1 MVNILFFIKRKKLLK
16 DGTAPIYIRV
26 TVNKVSS
33 EFATGKSIN
42 PSQWIAVKGR
52 VKGNTLLNKQLNTF
66 LDQQEYAL
74 HDIALQIQQY
84 GKPVTAKEIARKYKG
99 KDTPQISLVSLYE
112 EHNKMQQELVGISV
126 SKNTYKR
133 HETSLKLFQEF
144 LSYEYHINDIFIYEV
159 DIEML
164 EKYKHYLMT
173 VRHNNNNTTVKYI
186 RNLGKVL
193 NLAVER
199 QLIPNSPVEL
209 LHLKIDEVDKEY
221 LTAEELD
228 RLAQKQFAI
237 ERLEQVRDVFLFC
250 CYSGL
255 AYVDVHSLTESD
267 IVKDGDRY
275 WIRKARHKTNTMCH
289 IPLIAPALEILNKYK
304 MYRAATGFMLPVL
317 SNQKMNA
324 YLKEIADI
332 AGIIKNLTTHA
343 ARHTFAT
350 TVTLA
355 NNVSIENVSK
365 MLGHKTIRMTQ
376 HYARILD
383 SSIDRD
389 MTHVEQKY
397 KCVCPT
403 PLLL

>member
-126 SKNTYKR
+126 AKNTYKR

-199 QLIPNSPVEL
+199 QLIP
-209 LHLKIDEVDKEY
+209 
-221 LTAEELD
+221 
-228 RLAQKQFAI
+228 QFS
-237 ERLEQVRDVFLFC
+237 RR
-250 CYSGL
+250 
-255 AYVDVHSLTESD
+255 T
-267 IVKDGDRY
+267 
-275 WIRKARHKTNTMCH
+275 
-289 IPLIAPALEILNKYK
+289 
-304 MYRAATGFMLPVL
+304 
-317 SNQKMNA
+317 
-324 YLKEIADI
+324 
-332 AGIIKNLTTHA
+332 
-343 ARHTFAT
+343 
-350 TVTLA
+350 
-355 NNVSIENVSK
+355 
-365 MLGHKTIRMTQ
+365 
-376 HYARILD
+376 
-383 SSIDRD
+383 
-389 MTHVEQKY
+389 
-397 KCVCPT
+397 PT
-403 PLLL
+403 S